1 MVTSVGA
8 VNPIQEWSIEYKPY
22 WFDTIKLLK
31 SPISGILRIMDDYYI
46 DTEYCPISEKED
58 VLGTGESLERYGI
71 ILQRILP
78 MFNETLP
85 DISQNGSEIDLRVW
99 KEVGETISAY
109 LQVLE
114 RLYPEMASAGLW
126 LARIPSYN
134 YAGNS
139 FETQEQALLCLIV
152 NCTYYDKSEKPLQ
165 KDEIEARYTVRFDE
179 GAQQKFVDAVEE
191 IWVKFELHLNIID
204 SLAALN
210 PPLQL
215 TYSTRLNYIPT
226 PQEAVRDMCHWKY
239 FHNCKKTLNKWEK
252 LTPGPFG
259 DCKCNEEA
267 ELIEVKTC
275 VASCVLTRGYKPCDP
290 QKDDIPPE
298 AHTRN
303 ELKEAVRDYKDG
315 KIRATD
321 LVKTFLGW
329 LGR

>member
-78 MFNETLP
+78 MLNETLP

-204 SLAALN
+204 SLAGWEENLG
-210 PPLQL
+210 L
-215 TYSTRLNYIPT
+215 STFNGLKLLFSELDGLEEI
-226 PQEAVRDMCHWKY
+226 E
-239 FHNCKKTLNKWEK
+239 KTLKFVIFGIDGWMRCRSSVVTSLWEALK
-252 LTPGPFG
+252 KFPSVE
-259 DCKCNEEA
+259 DIAEEM
-267 ELIEVKTC
+267 
-275 VASCVLTRGYKPCDP
+275 S
-290 QKDDIPPE
+290 
-298 AHTRN
+298 
-303 ELKEAVRDYKDG
+303 RD
-315 KIRATD
+315 
-321 LVKTFLGW
+321 L
-329 LGR
+329 

>member
-1 MVTSVGA
+1 MVASVGA
-8 VNPIQEWSIEYKPY
+8 VNPIQEWSIEYKSY

-46 DTEYCPISEKED
+46 DTEYCPISEEED

-85 DISQNGSEIDLRVW
+85 DISQNGSEIDLKIW

-109 LQVLE
+109 
-114 RLYPEMASAGLW
+114 R
-126 LARIPSYN
+126 
-134 YAGNS
+134 
-139 FETQEQALLCLIV
+139 
-152 NCTYYDKSEKPLQ
+152 
-165 KDEIEARYTVRFDE
+165 
-179 GAQQKFVDAVEE
+179 QQKFVDAVEE

-204 SLAALN
+204 SLADWDEKLGLSDFN
-210 PPLQL
+210 GLKL
-215 TYSTRLNYIPT
+215 LFSELDGLEKFEKTLS
-226 PQEAVRDMCHWKY
+226 
-239 FHNCKKTLNKWEK
+239 CKKTLNRWEK
-252 LTPGPFG
+252 LTPSPFG

-275 VASCVLTRGYKPCDP
+275 VASCVLTGGYKPCDP
-290 QKDDIPPE
+290 QKDDIPPK
-298 AHTRN
+298 AHSRN
-303 ELKEAVRDYKDG
+303 ELREAVRDYKDD

-321 LVKTFLGW
+321 LIKTFLGR

>member
-1 MVTSVGA
+1 MYE
-8 VNPIQEWSIEYKPY
+8 PINLKTEQLSIH
-22 WFDTIKLLK
+22 
-31 SPISGILRIMDDYYI
+31 
-46 DTEYCPISEKED
+46 
-58 VLGTGESLERYGI
+58 
-71 ILQRILP
+71 Q
-78 MFNETLP
+78 
-85 DISQNGSEIDLRVW
+85 
-99 KEVGETISAY
+99 
-109 LQVLE
+109 
-114 RLYPEMASAGLW
+114 
-126 LARIPSYN
+126 
-134 YAGNS
+134 
-139 FETQEQALLCLIV
+139 
-152 NCTYYDKSEKPLQ
+152 
-165 KDEIEARYTVRFDE
+165 
-179 GAQQKFVDAVEE
+179 
-191 IWVKFELHLNIID
+191 
-204 SLAALN
+204 
-210 PPLQL
+210 LQL